1 MSAPEE
7 SAAQRS
13 ARLRRERREA
23 KIKEGGTARLDK
35 ITSMS
40 GRTPASARED
50 ASPTPAPQPTS
61 LTSAPRPA
69 PTVTP
74 ATVIQDQQSPDDLQ
88 AQQEY
93 FRALLRQAAPAQGQ
107 QQQLQEQGIED
118 EDPAVKLLH
127 SILAGN
133 VPGSEQGGAGA
144 GGAEGPSQADL
155 LSALGLPPFLS
166 SLVGAA
172 TQTKSETEKQE
183 TWVWKMVHVAF
194 ALVMAVYVLVVIGT
208 SVATYGSSPPPPA
221 TARNPFVVFTTGE
234 MVLSGAR
241 MALKS
246 RRGANGGIGVWVEMM
261 RDAVR
266 DGALM
271 VFVLGMGTWWQGW

>member
-1 MSAPEE
+1 MAP
-7 SAAQRS
+7 
-13 ARLRRERREA
+13 
-23 KIKEGGTARLDK
+23 
-35 ITSMS
+35 
-40 GRTPASARED
+40 
-50 ASPTPAPQPTS
+50 
-61 LTSAPRPA
+61 
-69 PTVTP
+69 VTD
-74 ATVIQDQQSPDDLQ
+74 IQDQQSPDDLQ
-88 AQQEY
+88 SQQEY

-107 QQQLQEQGIED
+107 QQPLQQPGTED

-144 GGAEGPSQADL
+144 EGAEGPSQADL

-172 TQTKSETEKQE
+172 TQTKSEADKQE
-183 TWVWKMVHVAF
+183 TWAWKMIHVVF

-208 SVATYGSSPPPPA
+208 SVATYGNSPPPPA

-246 RRGANGGIGVWVEMM
+246 RQGANGGIGVWVEMA

>member
-13 ARLRRERREA
+13 ARLRRERRET

-69 PTVTP
+69 PAVTP
-74 ATVIQDQQSPDDLQ
+74 AMDIQDQQSPDDLQ

-107 QQQLQEQGIED
+107 QQQLQEQGTED

-133 VPGSEQGGAGA
+133 VPGSEQGGA

-172 TQTKSETEKQE
+172 TQTKSESEKQE
-183 TWVWKMVHVAF
+183 TWVWKMVHVVF
-194 ALVMAVYVLVVIGT
+194 ALVMAVYVLVVIGM

-246 RRGANGGIGVWVEMM
+246 RRGANGGIGVWVEMA